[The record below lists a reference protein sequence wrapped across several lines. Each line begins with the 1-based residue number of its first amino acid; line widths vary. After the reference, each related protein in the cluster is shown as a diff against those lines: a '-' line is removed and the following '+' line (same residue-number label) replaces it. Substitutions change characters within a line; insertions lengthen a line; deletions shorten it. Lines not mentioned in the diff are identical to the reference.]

1 MWHQI
6 WLDCEMETHDLSK
19 VNPNCLALEC
29 LTLKKVVDGVS
40 KNIPALDKQWA
51 ESKLF
56 TLYEPPPSP
65 ESDGSFPVG
74 AKEEWLERMKFLL
87 SDIEWLLGLQ
97 QFRFWSQLIF
107 CSDSLNGVISFLQ
120 EGYPFYLLDELP
132 LDNEIRKAYF
142 ETQKIIFTLLMRLVT
157 HTESKWE
164 NISKPKLGEIIY
176 NSYIVTLPLIF
187 DVCLI
192 YAPKNKLPV
201 SKFITKV
208 VNLQSQYL
216 SDIKKSVP
224 FIFKVLTTI
233 EEKIGFSS
241 QLSSGE
247 PVKLEKREELKPEK
261 LSLKVVADLVLH
273 LLDSVATLDIFLECF
288 PPGRGMCHTAGV
300 ELRLAN
306 FYENVLPIISSRID
320 ELSSKTPSSEEI
332 VYVRQKLDLTR
343 FEILKTFRLAI
354 SACTDTAKIHKSE
367 AKKLCE
373 DYYKVLTESLA
384 GRIFT
389 HDYHKLYPI
398 DLDLDLLGSLC
409 PEIDHNRREY
419 VMGCVRMAL
428 AETVR
433 NASPPA
439 TTSVTPDI
447 NQPSTS
453 GAGPSSSKAIDTPKT
468 FTHDEISSRIAEVK
482 DVLPHL
488 GDGFVKACLEYYD
501 FESSQVINAVLE
513 ESLPPHILDINP
525 DTPWIPE
532 EALKSPEPSTNEGE
546 LVEKQDKYRN
556 FKECFNDKS
565 HVRELKEVYQKFGS
579 VDTEASLYD
588 DEYDDTYDD
597 VDFVPP
603 GGDLTEE
610 VRPFVTPR
618 VLLEHDKS
626 RKQKVQEE
634 ESEEDEEEKSDGPKP
649 FDFCVNP
656 EVLRERAAQR
666 YQSRRRGAPRPERNV
681 VGKPKGQ
688 GQDNDVL
695 RNRKHK
701 NENKSTGANHNRQAL
716 ARRKRNMGMFPS

>member
-1 MWHQI
+1 M
-6 WLDCEMETHDLSK
+6 
-19 VNPNCLALEC
+19 
-29 LTLKKVVDGVS
+29 
-40 KNIPALDKQWA
+40 
-51 ESKLF
+51 
-56 TLYEPPPSP
+56 
-65 ESDGSFPVG
+65 
-74 AKEEWLERMKFLL
+74 
-87 SDIEWLLGLQ
+87 
-97 QFRFWSQLIF
+97 IF
-107 CSDSLNGVISFLQ
+107 C
-120 EGYPFYLLDELP
+120 
-132 LDNEIRKAYF
+132 
-142 ETQKIIFTLLMRLVT
+142 
-157 HTESKWE
+157 
-164 NISKPKLGEIIY
+164 
-176 NSYIVTLPLIF
+176 
-187 DVCLI
+187 
-192 YAPKNKLPV
+192 
-201 SKFITKV
+201 
-208 VNLQSQYL
+208 
-216 SDIKKSVP
+216 
-224 FIFKVLTTI
+224 
-233 EEKIGFSS
+233 
-241 QLSSGE
+241 
-247 PVKLEKREELKPEK
+247 
-261 LSLKVVADLVLH
+261 
-273 LLDSVATLDIFLECF
+273 
-288 PPGRGMCHTAGV
+288 
-300 ELRLAN
+300 
-306 FYENVLPIISSRID
+306 
-320 ELSSKTPSSEEI
+320 
-332 VYVRQKLDLTR
+332 
-343 FEILKTFRLAI
+343 FR
-354 SACTDTAKIHKSE
+354 SE

-439 TTSVTPDI
+439 TTSVSPDI